1 MPALISGYEHDVFI
15 SYRQKDNVY
24 DGWVTEFVDNLRK
37 ELDAT
42 FKERVSVYF
51 DANPHDGLLETHDVD
66 KSVHNRIK
74 CLILIP
80 IVSQTYCD
88 PNSFAWKS
96 EFLPFVNLASA
107 DPFGLN
113 MRVQSGN
120 VASRVLPVRIH
131 ELDADDAQLL
141 AAALGGPLRAVDF
154 TYKSPG
160 VNRPLRSKGELPGPG
175 QPQYRD
181 QINKVANAIK
191 ELIQAM
197 RKVERG
203 EAPASAPSSVQPQES
218 PAISFYDELKARRI
232 FRVAYVYLAAALILA
247 QIGMFLGPTLGAD
260 PQLLR
265 LGGYL
270 LLALLP
276 MTVVLAWFFEFGPGG
291 LRRIRP
297 GMSNPF
303 PQDQRKPFTSW
314 GLIIALAAMLLA
326 QTIYFRWNWLT
337 EDGKASQ
344 NERVVGNS
352 VAVLPL
358 KNLGDQK
365 SDEFFSDG
373 LTEDIITQLSKI
385 ASLKVI
391 SRASAFTYK
400 ASDEPLESIAAGLGV
415 SSILEGSVQR
425 SGDALRVRVQLFD
438 AKTRNNLWAETY
450 DRPVKDVLELQ
461 SEIARD
467 IAQSLRANLS
477 QFEQTQ
483 LDKKPTNNFSA
494 YEFYMRGREN
504 YYKYDESSNFLAL
517 ADFRKA
523 IQLDPRF
530 ALAWAGLGDAYSQ
543 VQGRYKRGTV
553 WIDSSLWA
561 GNKSIELDSTLSEGY
576 KALANAYNYLHQY
589 DRGFQLLQKAVALNP
604 NNAQAVGNL
613 GTGYFLRGELDEAL
627 RWEKRAA
634 GLNPRNFIPFQ
645 VVGWTYRLLGDYT
658 QAEHWLRKSIELKP
672 FRDTYEHLAYTYI
685 AMGKT
690 AKARALIEPL
700 LEIESSSPVYETAGM
715 IAYFC
720 GDFDQAQEYFE
731 EAVNLNPEI
740 INDAYA
746 TSPVYLGDIL
756 LRGKNLVD
764 SEVYLQRAFEL
775 RERELE
781 MGSLDDE
788 LAFYLAGIS
797 AARGKAD
804 QAIQWLTVA
813 RERKWVDFLMA
824 EKNPLFQS
832 VQNDPRF
839 KEMISSLK
847 ANSAV
852 MLERTREN

>member
-66 KSVHNRIK
+66 KSVHNRIR

-88 PNSFAWKS
+88 PTSFAWKS
-96 EFLPFVNLASA
+96 EFLPFVNLAREDS
-107 DPFGLN
+107 FGLN
-113 MRVQSGN
+113 VRLQNGN
-120 VASRVLPVRIH
+120 VAGRVLPVRIH
-131 ELDADDAQLL
+131 ELDTEDAQLL
-141 AAALGGPLRAVDF
+141 AGALGAPLRAIDF
-154 TYKSPG
+154 TYRSPG
-160 VNRPLRSKGELPGPG
+160 VNRPLRSKDDQPGPG

-181 QINKVANAIK
+181 QINKVANAVK
-191 ELIQAM
+191 ELVQAM
-197 RKVERG
+197 RRSEQNSTDATPSSENTMPDAR
-203 EAPASAPSSVQPQES
+203 PASFLDQ
-218 PAISFYDELKARRI
+218 LKSRRV
-232 FRVAYVYLAAALILA
+232 FRVAYLYVAIGLILA
-247 QIGMFLGPTLGAD
+247 QIGVVVGPSAGVE
-260 PQLLR
+260 PQLLK
-265 LGGYL
+265 LGGYVL
-270 LLALLP
+270 LGLFPLAL
-276 MTVVLAWFFEFGPGG
+276 VFAWFFEFAPGG
-291 LRRIRP
+291 LRRIASGLP
-297 GMSNPF
+297 NPY
-303 PQDQRKPFTSW
+303 PHNQRKPFTSW
-314 GLIIALAAMLLA
+314 GLILGLVALLLA
-326 QTIYFRWNWLT
+326 QTIYFRWSWLT
-337 EDGKASQ
+337 DSTTSETAAAAA
-344 NERVVGNS
+344 GNS

-391 SRASAFTYK
+391 SRASTFSYK
-400 ASDEPLESIAAGLGV
+400 TSEEPLESIAAGLGV

-425 SGDALRVRVQLFD
+425 SGDALRVRVHLFD
-438 AKTRNNLWAETY
+438 VRTRNSLWAETY
-450 DRPVKDVLELQ
+450 DRKVTDVLELQ

-467 IAQSLRANLS
+467 IAQSLKANLS
-477 QFEQTQ
+477 QFEQKQ
-483 LDKKPTNNFSA
+483 LDKKPTDNFSA
-494 YEFYMRGREN
+494 YEFYMKGREN
-504 YYKYDESSNFLAL
+504 YYKYDEGSNFLAL

-523 IQLDPRF
+523 VQLDPSF

-543 VQGRYKRGTV
+543 VHGRYKRGAV

-561 GNKSIELDSTLSEGY
+561 GNKSVELDSTLSEGY

-589 DRGFQLLQKAVALNP
+589 DRGFTLLQKAVALNP

-645 VVGWTYRLLGDYT
+645 VVGWTYRLLGDYV
-658 QAEHWLRKSIELKP
+658 QAEHWLKKSIELKP
-672 FRDTYEHLAYTYI
+672 FRDTYEHLAYTYV
-685 AMGKT
+685 AMGK
-690 AKARALIEPL
+690 ADKARALVKPL
-700 LEIESSSPVYETAGM
+700 LNLEKTAPVYETAGM
-715 IAYFC
+715 ISYFC
-720 GDFDQAQEYFE
+720 NDFDDAQEYFE
-731 EAVNLNPEI
+731 QAVSLNPDVG
-740 INDAYA
+740 NDAYS

-756 LRGKNLVD
+756 LRNKNLVD
-764 SEVYLQRAFEL
+764 SEIYLQRAFEL
-775 RERELE
+775 RQREME

-788 LAFYLAGIS
+788 LAFYLAGIC

-804 QAIQWLTVA
+804 QSIQWLTVA
-813 RERKWVDFLMA
+813 RERKWLDFLMA
-824 EKNPLFQS
+824 EKNPLFAS

-839 KEMISSLK
+839 KDIISGLK
-847 ANSAV
+847 ANSAA
-852 MLERTREN
+852 MLKKASEY